1 MLSGFELGDARL
13 KRPISLALVT
23 DRLADAFEQD
33 TALALDLTGDDRDRP
48 CLPILRSL
56 LIELARR
63 QGLFPLALG
72 FKFDLLATPALQ
84 RVFDGR
90 EPPEPPQVSGRA
102 YRDVLVD
109 AANRLAVV
117 EIVLTVADMATPSP
131 TPLAQDRRSPHCA
144 SPGVPQRP

>member
-1 MLSGFELGDARL
+1 MLSGLELGDARL

-72 FKFDLLATPALQ
+72 FKFDLLA
-84 RVFDGR
+84 
-90 EPPEPPQVSGRA
+90 
-102 YRDVLVD
+102 
-109 AANRLAVV
+109 VV
-117 EIVLTVADMATPSP
+117 EIVLTVAATPSP
-131 TPLAQDRRSPHCA
+131 TPLEQDRRSPHCA